1 MLLIQEILITATL
14 KEFYYAR
21 EMSEEDG
28 IIINHIA
35 GALIYDTIDAK
46 TKIEISKEDKL
57 VMWAKCKK
65 TYLFWYAQYKD
76 YSKEEQKKL
85 LDRYFKSTLCEFY
98 LNRLAEEGE
107 IMTMGKITD
116 ILGIKNIIVK

>member
-1 MLLIQEILITATL
+1 MLHIQEILISATL

-35 GALIYDTIDAK
+35 GALIYDTIDSKA
-46 TKIEISKEDKL
+46 KIEISKEDKL
-57 VMWAKCKK
+57 KMWSSCKDN
-65 TYLFWYAQYKD
+65 YLFWYAQYKD

-98 LNRLAEEGE
+98 LNKLADEGE